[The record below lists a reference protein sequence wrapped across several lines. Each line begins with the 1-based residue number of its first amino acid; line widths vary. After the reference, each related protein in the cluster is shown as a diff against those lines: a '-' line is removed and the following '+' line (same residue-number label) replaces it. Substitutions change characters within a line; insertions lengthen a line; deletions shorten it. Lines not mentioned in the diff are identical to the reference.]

1 MFSRNRDYRNSA
13 ALYHMLPAKSIDG
26 TTMGVSAFDAI
37 VCPVKRR
44 EEKKGG
50 SRKNVSEIRCKG
62 SSEDSGDITEPR
74 KGSQVAGTDGV
85 ERNVITNSSTSRPQ
99 STSLPAPAR

>member
-1 MFSRNRDYRNSA
+1 MKILVTKASMFSRNRDYRNSA

-26 TTMGVSAFDAI
+26 TTMGVSAFDAL

-44 EEKKGG
+44 EKKKGG

-74 KGSQVAGTDGV
+74 KGLRS
-85 ERNVITNSSTSRPQ
+85 
-99 STSLPAPAR
+99 PAQMEWKET